1 MNKFYYILLLLCLP
15 WMAFAQEKA
24 TPAPAAKSKA
34 PVTYEAF
41 FKNGMRKIEGT
52 FPVYQSDKKCYLE
65 IPAELLG
72 KDLMSSGIIS
82 KGPWNGTASVK
93 TDLLI
98 FTLGRNDRLEVR
110 KQLCRERAEGAMA
123 GAVEASA
130 LEPVDYFYPIAAY
143 GKDKKSYIIDITAD
157 VNATGKLFAF
167 PNLQWV
173 NRPTAD
179 RSGLDSVYVIDN
191 GMKFMSLHTQTDY
204 MPGMMPGQMGYDKH
218 SSVMIEWTLQAL
230 PERQVCDREADA
242 RVGYISLSFNDFD
255 RNPYKAEAVYV
266 VRRWNLEIRPE
277 DTERYKRGELVEPKM
292 PIVVYFDRSVD
303 PALRAA
309 AVRAI
314 EEWNGCFEQ
323 AGFKN
328 VLQVKEGE
336 PEAYFAYHQISFSR
350 ALITRKV
357 NTVTDPR
364 TGEILCANISIG
376 SSDIRDYLLRAF
388 IGLGAYEP
396 AVFTDSLSVVQGE
409 VARYVTSKYLGE
421 ILGLVPNMA
430 GSMAYTTAQLRDAVW
445 VKEHGISA
453 SVTDGC
459 GVNYVVQP
467 GDNIPLRDLFSKV
480 SDYDRWAI
488 EWGYRQY
495 PGLDVQAE
503 KKALKA
509 LAGKAKDNAVLCF
522 MPEGRKGYKVNKFDL
537 AQDKLVAAELGIK
550 NLKLLLPAME
560 SIAERLDRDDSWQT
574 YSELTMMIY
583 AAYMNHVALALDYIG
598 SVTPEAIIAG
608 YNEQPLNFASEA
620 QQEDAMRFIGKY
632 VFAGAPA
639 WMNNPLMEQVSGFTE
654 RELMTNVLERVFGK
668 LNNPEV
674 LAYLLLTE
682 RKLGNKGYTYGDM
695 MNVIDRDVF
704 LNFSA
709 SRKVTSYAALVQ
721 TEYLKSFIKLYTE
734 AKVEK
739 YPSDLS
745 YYLIGR
751 MSQLLKSIERLG
763 RTHGDAATRQ
773 HYRGLGIYLKRA
785 LLPKEQPGIPMK

>member
-1 MNKFYYILLLLCLP
+1 MNRFYYILLLLCLP

-34 PVTYEAF
+34 PLTYEAF

-52 FPVYQSDKKCYLE
+52 FSVYQSDKKCYLE
-65 IPAELLG
+65 IPAELLE

-82 KGPWNGTASVK
+82 KGPWSGTASVK
-93 TDLLI
+93 TDLLV

-110 KQLCRERAEGAMA
+110 KQLCRDRAEGAMA

-173 NRPTAD
+173 NRPVAD
-179 RSGLDSVYVIDN
+179 RSGLDSVYVINN

-204 MPGMMPGQMGYDKH
+204 MPPMMPGQMGYDKH
-218 SSVMIEWTLQAL
+218 NSVMIEWTLQAL

-242 RVGYISLSFNDFD
+242 RVGYLSLSFNDFD

-292 PIVVYFDRSVD
+292 PIAVYFDRSVD
-303 PALRAA
+303 PASRVAV
-309 AVRAI
+309 VRAI

-328 VLQVKEGE
+328 VLQVREGG

-350 ALITRKV
+350 ALFTRKV
-357 NTVTDPR
+357 NTVTNPR

-376 SSDIRDYLLRAF
+376 NSDIRDYLLRAF
-388 IGLGAYEP
+388 VGLGAYEP
-396 AVFTDSLSVVQGE
+396 AVFTDSLPAVQGE

-430 GSMAYTTAQLRDAVW
+430 GSMAYTTAQLRDAAW

-459 GVNYVVQP
+459 GVNYAVQP
-467 GDNIPLRDLFSKV
+467 GDNIPLRDLFSKA

-503 KKALKA
+503 KKALKVMA
-509 LAGKAKDNAVLCF
+509 EKAKDNTLLCF
-522 MPEGRKGYKVNKFDL
+522 IPEGRKGYKSNRFDL
-537 AQDKLVAAELGIK
+537 AQDKLAAAELGIK
-550 NLKLLLPAME
+550 NL
-560 SIAERLDRDDSWQT
+560 ERLIPAVEGIAGRLDKDDSWQM
-574 YSELTMMIY
+574 YSELTLMIY
-583 AAYMNHVALALDYIG
+583 AAYINYVALALDYIG
-598 SVTPEAIIAG
+598 SVTPEAVIAG
-608 YNEQPLNFASEA
+608 YNEQPLNFASKA
-620 QQEDAMRFIGKY
+620 QQEEAMRFIEKY
-632 VFAGAPA
+632 VFAGAPS
-639 WMNNPLMEQVSGFTE
+639 WMNNSLMEQVSGFEE
-654 RELMTNVLERVFGK
+654 REPMTNVLTRIFGK
-668 LNNPEV
+668 LNGPET

-682 RKLGNKGYTYGDM
+682 KKLGDKGYTYGDM
-695 MNVIDRDVF
+695 MKVIDRNVF
-704 LNFSA
+704 LNFSTTK
-709 SRKVTSYAALVQ
+709 KVTSYTALAQ
-721 TEYLKSFIKLYTE
+721 MIYLKSLIKLYTG
-734 AKVEK
+734 AKVAV
-739 YPSDLS
+739 YPGDLS
-745 YYLIGR
+745 YSLINR
-751 MSQLLKSIERLG
+751 MSHLVKSIERLG

-773 HYRGLGIYLKRA
+773 HYHGVAIYLKRA
-785 LLPKEQPGIPMK
+785 LLPQEQAGVPVR